1 MRLYLKNIGAIKE
14 ADVKLDGLTVI
25 AGENDTGKSTILK
38 TLFSLVKADNIS
50 KISQVNDKRAKEILA
65 IRFNYVFD
73 ANVSKDGQIKFF
85 NSKNDILIDVE
96 VKDNNYVKKFYRK
109 IDAKERFF
117 DATFIQ
123 SPLIFDFIDFFNSVS
138 KMRENK
144 KFDLGLDFN
153 IKYPYT
159 YWDLYYKL
167 TTQNTFLR
175 IKIKKFI
182 DNMISN
188 LINGKFVVEKNGEI
202 SYFKNINNRAEK
214 IKMFNTASGIKSFG
228 VIQLLNQNR
237 FLDKKYVLLIDEPEV
252 HLHPKWQIEYAKLIV
267 KLVKENIKILI
278 TSHSPYIIEALKKY
292 TDYYKVKNANF
303 YLAENNKIF
312 KINDS
317 NALTLEKI
325 FEKLSAPFDE
335 FDKLDDE
342 IMGKNG

>member
-25 AGENDTGKSTILK
+25 AGENDTGKSTVLK
-38 TLFSLVKADNIS
+38 TLFSVIKSDNIS
-50 KISQVNDKRAKEILA
+50 KTSRLSDKRAKEILA
-65 IRFNYVFD
+65 IRFNLVFD
-73 ANVSKDGQIKFF
+73 ANVSKNGQIVFF
-85 NSKNDILIDVE
+85 NSKNEVMIDVE

-109 IDAKERFF
+109 ADAKERFF

-138 KMRENK
+138 KMRESK
-144 KFDLGLDFN
+144 KFDLNLNFN

-159 YWDLYYKL
+159 YWDLYDKL
-167 TTQNTFLR
+167 TTQNIFPAVKTQ
-175 IKIKKFI
+175 KVI
-182 DNMISN
+182 DYMISN
-188 LINGKFVVEKNGEI
+188 LINGKFVVEKSGEI
-202 SYFKNINNRAEK
+202 SYFKNINNKAEK

-252 HLHPKWQIEYAKLIV
+252 HLHPKWQLEYAKLIIE
-267 KLVKENIKILI
+267 LVKKGIKII
-278 TSHSPYIIEALKKY
+278 IASHSPYMIEALKKY
-292 TDYYKVKNANF
+292 SEYFEVENVNF
-303 YLAENNKIF
+303 YLAESNKIF
-312 KINDS
+312 KFNNS

-342 IMGKNG
+342 ISEKNG